1 MSGLIAFFA
10 STLCSTNSTCSG
22 VILRSCKKLFVTWG
36 ICGGLLGAGV
46 QPSHS
51 WEMCHYLCSEAG
63 WSLTWQS
70 PTYPLSR
77 TTNAYYQ
84 LCCHTP
90 FTWCHTFI
98 AGWLPLFSLPLQPK
112 TCETSLIHL
121 HALYVVSED
130 NLQITPISKL
140 WPVADL
146 TLYMWSTCSLTV
158 PAHPP
163 SLCTAGKT

>member
-1 MSGLIAFFA
+1 ML
-10 STLCSTNSTCSG
+10 
-22 VILRSCKKLFVTWG
+22 
-36 ICGGLLGAGV
+36 
-46 QPSHS
+46 
-51 WEMCHYLCSEAG
+51 
-63 WSLTWQS
+63 
-70 PTYPLSR
+70 
-77 TTNAYYQ
+77 TTNFVATQ
-84 LCCHTP
+84 LLLDVIP
-90 FTWCHTFI
+90 
-98 AGWLPLFSLPLQPK
+98 SLLDGSLYSPLQPK
-112 TCETSLIHL
+112 TCETSHIHL